1 MIKRIHFLYPA
12 NNQIH
17 LNAMG
22 GAEMDGFDTK
32 TFSRRRREKRWNFTT
47 NPYYISSSIIWE
59 GFTFLLR
66 Q

>member
-1 MIKRIHFLYPA
+1 MIERIHFLYPA

-32 TFSRRRREKRWNFTT
+32 TFSRHRRAKRWNLIA
-47 NPYYISSSIIWE
+47 NPY
-59 GFTFLLR
+59 
-66 Q
+66 

>member
-1 MIKRIHFLYPA
+1 MYPA

-22 GAEMDGFDTK
+22 GAEMDGFDTE
-32 TFSRRRREKRWNFTT
+32 TFSRHRGAKRWNFTT
-47 NPYYISSSIIWE
+47 NSYYISSSIIWE